1 MSSQKTENTSSARIK
16 VVGVGGAGTNAIQRM
31 TESNSTDVEV
41 MVLNTDVQDLRK
53 VNIEEALQIGE
64 SVTRGLGTGGDPEIG
79 RQAAEESRQEIKKH
93 LEGVDLVFITA
104 GMGGGTGTG
113 AAPIVAEISRELGAL
128 TVAVVTRPFS
138 WEGPKRLRIA
148 EQGILALKDRVDTL
162 ITIPNDRLVDVANKN
177 TTFEE
182 AFKIADEVLRQG
194 VQGISDII
202 KVPGLINV
210 DFADVK
216 AILSDA
222 GPALM
227 GIGKASGEGRA
238 SAAAQAAIS
247 SPLLESSID
256 GAERILLNIT
266 AGHDLTLTEVLEAAH
281 IVTTTSNN
289 ENLNLIF
296 GTAIDDNLQGEI
308 QITVIATGFE
318 RRPIRE
324 AHRLPRTEELS
335 GEKEK
340 KEPENGLREEDH
352 PRGRIQE
359 DLDVPAFLRRT
370 RHIG

>member
-1 MSSQKTENTSSARIK
+1 MSSQKGENTSSARIK
-16 VVGVGGAGTNAIQRM
+16 VVGVGGAGTNAVKRM
-31 TESNSTDVEV
+31 IEANFTSVEM

-53 VNIEEALQIGE
+53 VDIEEALQIGE
-64 SVTRGLGTGGDPEIG
+64 SVTRGLGTGGNPEIG

-93 LEGVDLVFITA
+93 LEGVDLVFIAA

-148 EQGILALKDRVDTL
+148 EQGILELKDRVDTL

-238 SAAAQAAIS
+238 SAAAQAAIN
-247 SPLLESSID
+247 SPLLESSVD

-281 IVTTTSNN
+281 IVTATSNN

-296 GTAIDDNLQGEI
+296 GTAIDDSLQGEI
-308 QITVIATGFE
+308 RVTVIATGFE
-318 RRPIRE
+318 RRPTRE
-324 AHRLPRTEELS
+324 VHRLSKTEELS
-335 GEKEK
+335 TEKNDQSNSQSE
-340 KEPENGLREEDH
+340 ENRPG
-352 PRGRIQE
+352 GRPQE

-370 RHIG
+370 RHLG